1 MRRHCKR
8 SEATHSPSAPYEWIA
23 SSLRS
28 SQRRDNPVDLERR
41 ILNLNREGSED
52 RTLTPRAAIVWN
64 GCRSAPVERSVK
76 GLSRLRRRAE
86 RAIDGSFAGAS
97 GPPFQIMAA
106 CA

>member
-1 MRRHCKR
+1 MRRHCER

-52 RTLTPRAAIVWN
+52 RTLTPRAAHCLEWLPKRAGRKVCQ
-64 GCRSAPVERSVK
+64 GLEPPSAA
-76 GLSRLRRRAE
+76 RL
-86 RAIDGSFAGAS
+86 S
-97 GPPFQIMAA
+97 GPLTDLSPAQVGLRS
-106 CA
+106 